1 MKSEVTTVIVCATI
15 VILTLIVGAFL
26 FHLNDRNNMAKNIEQ
41 AINKGIDPI
50 SVKCTY
56 DSYQSSTCVAYSLSV
71 KK

>member
-1 MKSEVTTVIVCATI
+1 MKNETITVIVCVTI
-15 VILTLIVGAFL
+15 IILTLIIGGFL
-26 FHLNDRNNMAKNIEQ
+26 FNLNDRNNMAKNIEQ

-56 DSYQSSTCVAYSLSV
+56 DSHQSSTCVAYSFSV